1 MHVTR
6 TRRPLALAVSL
17 ALVALGAL
25 VGAVPAAA
33 QLEDPRPLKIVQIG
47 DSYSAGN
54 GAGNYYGP
62 KDCYRSSSNWAW
74 LYVQEL
80 RAAGYHVTFVNR
92 ACSGAVS
99 GDLVS
104 PRRMDDSRAVGFAV
118 AEGTDP
124 DDPAIVAQLQAL
136 CPRPTYPEEEYY
148 ELENI
153 RVEGFGGAAQARADC
168 RRYLPAQIDAIGLD
182 TDLVLF
188 TVGGNDI
195 GFADIIQQCFAIGF
209 RDPGSC
215 RDRVESAESGLAGVQ
230 ARISELLTRL
240 GTDVLRPDAKIGL
253 LAYPYLSNREHWDL
267 RSVRR
272 IISPF
277 GGGDSYDAGFGVREL
292 GRGGD
297 EAQAAAVAE
306 AEDAVGRD
314 FVTYIDTVKPHFA
327 GHEPDPRASNR
338 NPDRWIHE
346 FDSRIVA
353 EWYHPNARGHVE
365 EKNLLLPHGDF
376 AAGQEPPEDDGD
388 DLDLVLAFEATEASA
403 VALGGFKAVASAL
416 VDQLEAG
423 TSSYRVGVVSYRDHP
438 ETSGNPEDYPAR
450 VELDLTDD
458 PDAIRAAIDGIQAGG
473 GAGLGQATVFSGLVA
488 GFDQPFRPGVRKE
501 VLQLGVSQ
509 PYSPEP
515 VSGLTL
521 NDVVTRS
528 LQVDPVAVL
537 PVLAGGDDLAEELT
551 EIAERTGGYLTR
563 SLPEDA
569 GTDALVAVSDSLER
583 PFAWVGGP
591 YVAAV
596 GSAVE
601 LDASG
606 SFDPQDGLDPAEI
619 AQYEWDFDGDG
630 DYDETTTEPVVTHT
644 YGSEVA
650 GAVVVRV
657 TGTDGTTSIGSAHL
671 AVTRDGDEVPDAE
684 DNCPDDP
691 NMDQGDV
698 DGDGIG
704 NACGDAPLLPTEDLE
719 GVFDPL
725 EPGPIG
731 TSGLSGAVFAD
742 ANGDGV
748 RQAGEA
754 GIDGVRIDVS
764 GVDAGGEPVFRNV
777 TTDDDGAW
785 SVANLIPGTYAIAEV
800 QPEGVP
806 DGADSLG
813 TVQNGAAG
821 ASAGV
826 LADDAV
832 TGVVLSGQGSRAVG
846 YGFGELVLAPTPTPT
861 VTTTPTP
868 TPTVT
873 ASPTPSP
880 GGGVGAAPPRA
891 PGAPGRPG
899 PRSGSGALAASGAE
913 SAGLAGLAAAV
924 LLTGVLATQVAR
936 RRNGGA

>member
-6 TRRPLALAVSL
+6 IRRLLALAVCL

-25 VGAVPAAA
+25 VGAGPAAA

-104 PRRMDDSRAVGFAV
+104 PRRMDDSQGVGFPV
-118 AEGTDP
+118 AAGTDP
-124 DDPAIVAQLQAL
+124 DDPAVVAQLQSL

-148 ELENI
+148 QLENI

-168 RRYLPAQIDAIGLD
+168 RRYLPAQADAVGLD
-182 TDLVLF
+182 TDLVLL

-195 GFADIIQQCFAIGF
+195 GFEDIIKQCFAIGF

-215 RDRVESAESGLAGVQ
+215 RDRVESGQGGLEGVQ
-230 ARISELLTRL
+230 SRLSELLTRL
-240 GTDVLRPDAKIGL
+240 GSDVLRPDAKIGL

-292 GRGGD
+292 GRAGD

-314 FVTYIDTVKPHFA
+314 FVTYVDTVKPHFA

-376 AAGQEPPEDDGD
+376 AAGQAPPEDDGD
-388 DLDLVLAFEATEASA
+388 DLDLVLAFETTEASA
-403 VALGGFKAVASAL
+403 VALDGFKAIASAL
-416 VDQLEAG
+416 VDRMEQD
-423 TSSYRVGVVSYRDHP
+423 TSSHRIGIVSYRDHP
-438 ETSGNPEDYPAR
+438 ETSGNPDDYPAR
-450 VELDLTDD
+450 VDLELTDD
-458 PDAIRAAIDGIQAGG
+458 PDAIRAAIDGLQAGG

-521 NDVVTRS
+521 NDVVARS

-551 EIAERTGGYLTR
+551 EIAERTGGFLTR

-569 GTDALVAVSDSLER
+569 GTDALAALVESLER

-619 AQYEWDFDGDG
+619 TLYEWDFDGDG
-630 DYDETTTEPVVTHT
+630 EYDRATTDPLVTHT
-644 YGSEVA
+644 YGGQVA
-650 GAVVVRV
+650 GSVVVRV

-691 NMDQGDV
+691 NPDQGDI
-698 DGDGIG
+698 DGDGTG

-731 TSGLSGAVFAD
+731 SSLLSGAVFAD
-742 ANGDGV
+742 ANEDGV

-754 GIDGVRIDVS
+754 GIEGVRIDVS
-764 GVDAGGEPVFRNV
+764 GIDAGGDPVFRNV
-777 TTDDDGAW
+777 TTDDDGDW

-800 QPEGVP
+800 QPTDVP
-806 DGADSLG
+806 DGPDSLG
-813 TVQNGAAG
+813 IVENGASG

-826 LADDAV
+826 LGDDAV

-846 YGFGELVLAPTPTPT
+846 YGFGEAVLAPTPTPT
-861 VTTTPTP
+861 P

-873 ASPTPSP
+873 GSPSPSPTGGVSASPPGTPAVP
-880 GGGVGAAPPRA
+880 GLPDPR
-891 PGAPGRPG
+891 P
-899 PRSGSGALAASGAE
+899 SSGALAASGAE
-913 SAGLAGLAAAV
+913 ALGLAGLASAV
-924 LLTGVLATQVAR
+924 LLTGVLATVVAR
-936 RRNGGA
+936 RRNGPGGA